1 MKFQSIHFTDHRTI
15 SSTPNQFQRQT
26 HTHTHIQSYT
36 HAAKEECYGY
46 FLVFFG
52 MLFQFLFTCLTPPQ
66 AECFLCIFKYRYD
79 NEIAVN
85 SIVELESKW
94 KSKRFVCEP
103 TLLRSQFYIYGL
115 GELHQRERKS
125 ERKIDRA

>member
-26 HTHTHIQSYT
+26 HTHTYPGIYT
-36 HAAKEECYGY
+36 RSERRMLWI